1 MQAVIYDQIA
11 NRPTIEM
18 RWEKVYFPQNSFL
31 ILKKNFLLISRLRRS
46 FAHNNYQK
54 FQIANTP
61 TSSLALKVN
70 QELEVAV
77 FRMHKRRWRRLPHS
91 VWSRAFSI
99 RVIGSGPV
107 CYMSEI
113 FLMIVSYSLSV
124 QIPERCCNVIMPVGD
139 SFRQLILFRISDGI
153 QDILYHPSASCIS
166 KISRDFS

>member
-11 NRPTIEM
+11 NRPMIEM

-61 TSSLALKVN
+61 TSPLALKVN

-77 FRMHKRRWRRLPHS
+77 LGCTNDDDDGCLTACG
-91 VWSRAFSI
+91 RAPFPL
-99 RVIGSGPV
+99 G
-107 CYMSEI
+107 
-113 FLMIVSYSLSV
+113 
-124 QIPERCCNVIMPVGD
+124 
-139 SFRQLILFRISDGI
+139 
-153 QDILYHPSASCIS
+153 
-166 KISRDFS
+166 